1 MYNHKNSSRE
11 LPMEERKRILV
22 IDDDKLVCSSIA
34 NVSRSLGYASTQ
46 AFTLEE
52 GLVAVQSDPFDVV
65 FLDVRMPDGNGIDI
79 LPQVCRNLGSPEV
92 IVITAYGD
100 PDSVDLALSR
110 GAWDYIEKPFSKTD
124 LAQLLKDA
132 LLYHE
137 SNALPEAQLDFEK
150 EGIIGHSPKM
160 KGCISLLSKTLSN
173 DASVLITGET
183 GTGKELFARAIHNH
197 SLRTGNDFVVVD
209 CAALP
214 PNLVESILFGH
225 EKGSYTGA
233 DKAQHGLVTQA
244 HKGTLFLDEVGELP
258 LSVQKKFL
266 RVLQEGK
273 FRPIGKSC
281 EVESDFR
288 VISATNRDLDEL
300 VQSKR
305 FRKDLLFR
313 LRSITIDLPPLRDRP
328 EDIQELTNHYLK
340 RNSRKYGMKP
350 KRISTAFR
358 EILMQYSWPGNVRE
372 LIHALESALAVA
384 HDSPIMVPKHLP
396 YHIHVQVKRSA
407 AARKQV
413 QPESIRLRGDN
424 SLPSLKDVREEAV
437 SEIEVQYLKELLR
450 QTKSDIKTAC
460 KISGLSRS
468 RLYALLKKYEIS

>member
-1 MYNHKNSSRE
+1 
-11 LPMEERKRILV
+11 MEERKRILV

-34 NVSRSLGYASTQ
+34 NVSRTLGYNSAQ

-52 GLVAVQSDPFDVV
+52 GLDAVRADTYDIV

-79 LPQVCRNLGSPEV
+79 IPQICRNTGSPEV

-110 GAWDYIEKPFSKTD
+110 GAWDYIEKPFTKTD

-132 LLYHE
+132 VLYHE
-137 SNALPEAQLDFEK
+137 SSTLPQTALDFEK
-150 EGIIGHSPKM
+150 EGIIGHSPGM
-160 KGCISLLSKTLSN
+160 KKCLTLLSKTLAN
-173 DASVLITGET
+173 DASVLIAGET

-233 DKAQHGLVTQA
+233 DRAQHGLVTQA

-258 LSVQKKFL
+258 LTIQKKFL

-273 FRPIGKSC
+273 FRPIGKSS

-288 VISATNRDLDEL
+288 VISATNRDLEDL
-300 VQSKR
+300 VQTKR

-313 LRSITIDLPPLRDRP
+313 LRSITIDLPPLRERI
-328 EDIQELTNHYLK
+328 EDIPDLTNHYLK
-340 RNSRKYGMKP
+340 RHSKKYGIKP
-350 KRISTAFR
+350 KRVSAAFR
-358 EILMQYSWPGNVRE
+358 DILLQYSWPGNVRE
-372 LIHALESALAVA
+372 LIHALESAMAVA
-384 HDSPIMVPKHLP
+384 HDSPILVPKHLP
-396 YHIHVQVKRSA
+396 YHIHVQVKKNA
-407 AARKQV
+407 AAKKQS
-413 QPESIRLRGDN
+413 QHENHKIFGGA

-437 SEIEVQYLKELLR
+437 SEIEEQYLKELLR
-450 QTKSDIKTAC
+450 QTKSDIKGAC
-460 KISGLSRS
+460 RTSGLSRS

>member
-1 MYNHKNSSRE
+1 
-11 LPMEERKRILV
+11 MEERKRILV

-34 NVSRSLGYASTQ
+34 NVSRTLGYNSAQ

-52 GLVAVQSDPFDVV
+52 GLDAVRADPYDIV

-79 LPQVCRNLGSPEV
+79 IPQICRNTGSPEV

-100 PDSVDLALSR
+100 PDSVDLALPR

-132 LLYHE
+132 VLYHE
-137 SNALPEAQLDFEK
+137 SSTLPQTALDFEK
-150 EGIIGHSPKM
+150 EGIIGHSPGM
-160 KGCISLLSKTLSN
+160 KKCLTLLSKTLSN
-173 DASVLITGET
+173 DASVLISGET

-197 SLRTGNDFVVVD
+197 SLRAGNDFVVVD

-233 DKAQHGLVTQA
+233 DRAQHGLVTQA

-258 LSVQKKFL
+258 LSIQKKFL

-273 FRPIGKSC
+273 FRPIGKSS

-288 VISATNRDLDEL
+288 VISATNRDLEDL
-300 VQSKR
+300 VQNKR

-313 LRSITIDLPPLRDRP
+313 LRSITIDLPPLRDRID
-328 EDIQELTNHYLK
+328 DIPDLTNHYLK
-340 RNSRKYGMKP
+340 RHSKKYGMKP
-350 KRISTAFR
+350 KRVSAAFR
-358 EILMQYSWPGNVRE
+358 DILLQYSWPGNVRE
-372 LIHALESALAVA
+372 LIHALESAMAVA
-384 HDSPIMVPKHLP
+384 HDSPILVPKHLP
-396 YHIHVQVKRSA
+396 YHIHVQVKRNA
-407 AARKQV
+407 AAKKQS
-413 QPESIRLRGDN
+413 QHENHRIFGDA

-437 SEIEVQYLKELLR
+437 SEIEEQYLKELLR
-450 QTKSDIKTAC
+450 QTKSDIKGAC
-460 KISGLSRS
+460 KVSGLSRS

>member
-1 MYNHKNSSRE
+1 
-11 LPMEERKRILV
+11 MEERKRILV

-34 NVSRSLGYASTQ
+34 NVSRILGYNSNQ

-52 GLVAVQSDPFDVV
+52 GLDAVRSDAYDVV

-79 LPQVCRNLGSPEV
+79 LPQVCRNSGAPEV

-100 PDSVDLALSR
+100 PESVELALSR
-110 GAWDYIEKPFSKTD
+110 GAWDYIEKPFSKND
-124 LAQLLKDA
+124 LSQLLKDA
-132 LLYHE
+132 ILYHE
-137 SNALPEAQLDFEK
+137 SNTLSQEVLDFEK
-150 EGIIGHSPKM
+150 EGILGHSSGM
-160 KGCISLLSKTLSN
+160 KKCLTLLSKTLSN
-173 DASVLITGET
+173 DASVLITGDT

-197 SLRTGNDFVVVD
+197 SLRAGNDFVVVD

-214 PNLVESILFGH
+214 PNLVESILFGY

-233 DKAQHGLVTQA
+233 DKAQPGLVSQA

-258 LSVQKKFL
+258 LSIQKKFL
-266 RVLQEGK
+266 RVLQEGS
-273 FRPIGKSC
+273 FRPIGKSS

-288 VISATNRDLDEL
+288 VISATNRNLEDL

-313 LRSITIDLPPLRDRP
+313 LRSISIDLPPLRERP

-340 RNSRKYGMKP
+340 RHSKKYGIKP
-350 KRISTAFR
+350 KRISAAFR
-358 EILMQYSWPGNVRE
+358 DILLQYSWPGNVRE
-372 LIHALESALAVA
+372 IIHAIESALAVA
-384 HDSPIMVPKHLP
+384 HDSPILVPKHLP
-396 YHIHVQVKRSA
+396 YHIHVQVKRNA
-407 AARKQV
+407 AAKKQV
-413 QPESIRLRGDN
+413 QPETLIVSGDN

-437 SEIEVQYLKELLR
+437 SEIEEQYLKELLR
-450 QTKSDIKTAC
+450 QTKSDIRTAC

>member
-1 MYNHKNSSRE
+1 
-11 LPMEERKRILV
+11 MEERKRILV

-34 NVSRSLGYASTQ
+34 NVSRTLGYNSAQ

-52 GLVAVQSDPFDVV
+52 GLDAVHADSYDIV

-79 LPQVCRNLGSPEV
+79 IPQVCRNSGSPEV
-92 IVITAYGD
+92 IVMTAYGD
-100 PDSVDLALSR
+100 PDAVDLALSR

-132 LLYHE
+132 VLYHE
-137 SNALPEAQLDFEK
+137 SNTLPQTALDFEK
-150 EGIIGHSPKM
+150 EGILGHSPGM
-160 KGCISLLSKTLSN
+160 KKCLTLLSKTLSN
-173 DASVLITGET
+173 DASVLIAGET

-197 SLRTGNDFVVVD
+197 SLRAGNDFVVVD

-233 DKAQHGLVTQA
+233 DRAQHGLVTQA

-273 FRPIGKSC
+273 FRPIGKSS

-288 VISATNRDLDEL
+288 VISATNRDLEDL
-300 VQSKR
+300 VQNKR

-313 LRSITIDLPPLRDRP
+313 LRSIIIDLPPLRDRP
-328 EDIQELTNHYLK
+328 DDIQDLTNHYLK
-340 RNSRKYGMKP
+340 RHSKKYSMKP
-350 KRISTAFR
+350 KRVSTGFR
-358 EILMQYSWPGNVRE
+358 DILLQYSWPGNVRE
-372 LIHALESALAVA
+372 LIHALESAMAVA
-384 HDSPIMVPKHLP
+384 HDSPILVPKHLP
-396 YHIHVQVKRSA
+396 YHIHVQVKRNA
-407 AARKQV
+407 AAKKQS
-413 QPESIRLRGDN
+413 QSENLKIFGDA

-437 SEIEVQYLKELLR
+437 SEIEEQYLKELLR
-450 QTKSDIKTAC
+450 QTKSDIKTSC

>member
-1 MYNHKNSSRE
+1 
-11 LPMEERKRILV
+11 MEERKRILV

-34 NVSRSLGYASTQ
+34 NVSRTLGYSSMQ
-46 AFTLEE
+46 AFTLGE
-52 GLVAVQSDPFDVV
+52 GLEAVRADPFDVV

-79 LPQVCRNLGSPEV
+79 LPQVCRNPGAPEV

-100 PDSVDLALSR
+100 PDSVELALSR

-137 SNALPEAQLDFEK
+137 TNALPAEPPDFEK
-150 EGIIGHSPKM
+150 EGILGHSTGM
-160 KGCISLLSKTLSN
+160 KQCLSLLGKTLST
-173 DASVLITGET
+173 DASVLIGGET

-197 SLRTGNDFVVVD
+197 SRRAGGDFVVVD

-214 PNLVESILFGH
+214 PHLVESILFGH

-233 DKAQHGLVTQA
+233 DRAQQGLLTQA
-244 HKGTLFLDEVGELP
+244 DKGTLFLDEVGELP

-266 RVLQEGK
+266 RVLQEGS
-273 FRPIGKSC
+273 FRPIGKTS

-300 VQSKR
+300 VQNKR

-313 LRSITIDLPPLRDRP
+313 LRSITIDLPPLRERP
-328 EDIQELTNHYLK
+328 EDIQELANHYIK

-350 KRISTAFR
+350 KRISQAFR

-372 LIHALESALAVA
+372 LIHAMESALTVA

-396 YHIHVQVKRSA
+396 YHIHVQVKRIA
-407 AARKQV
+407 AAKKQA
-413 QPESIRLRGDN
+413 QPESIKLTGDN
-424 SLPSLKDVREEAV
+424 SLPSLKDVRDDAV
-437 SEIEVQYLKELLR
+437 SEVETQYLKELLR
-450 QTKSDIKTAC
+450 QTRSDIKSAC
-460 KISGLSRS
+460 RVSGLSRS

>member
-1 MYNHKNSSRE
+1 
-11 LPMEERKRILV
+11 MEERKKILV
-22 IDDDKLVCSSIA
+22 IDDDRLVCSSIA
-34 NVSRSLGYASTQ
+34 NVSRILGYNSNQ

-52 GLVAVQSDPFDVV
+52 GLDAVRADAYDVV

-79 LPQVCRNLGSPEV
+79 LPQVCRNSGSPEV

-100 PDSVDLALSR
+100 PESVELALSR
-110 GAWDYIEKPFSKTD
+110 GAWDYIEKPFSKND
-124 LAQLLKDA
+124 LTQLLKDA
-132 LLYHE
+132 ILYHE
-137 SNALPEAQLDFEK
+137 SNTLPQTVLDFEK
-150 EGIIGHSPKM
+150 EGILGHSSGM
-160 KGCISLLSKTLSN
+160 KKCLTLLSKTLSN

-197 SLRTGNDFVVVD
+197 SLRAGNDFVVVD

-214 PNLVESILFGH
+214 PNLVESILFGY

-233 DKAQHGLVTQA
+233 DKAQPGLVSQA

-258 LSVQKKFL
+258 LSIQKKFL
-266 RVLQEGK
+266 RVLQEGR
-273 FRPIGKSC
+273 FRPIGKSS

-288 VISATNRDLDEL
+288 VICATNRDLNDL

-313 LRSITIDLPPLRDRP
+313 LRSISIDLPPLRERP

-340 RNSRKYGMKP
+340 RHSKKYGIKP
-350 KRISTAFR
+350 KRVSAAFR
-358 EILMQYSWPGNVRE
+358 DILLQYSWPGNVRE
-372 LIHALESALAVA
+372 IIHALESALAVA
-384 HDSPIMVPKHLP
+384 HDSPILVPKHLP
-396 YHIHVQVKRSA
+396 YHIHVQVKRNA
-407 AARKQV
+407 AAKKQL
-413 QPESIRLRGDN
+413 QPETLKVSGDN

-437 SEIEVQYLKELLR
+437 SEIEEQYLKELLR

-460 KISGLSRS
+460 RISGLSRS
-468 RLYALLKKYEIS
+468 RLYALLKRYEIS

>member
-1 MYNHKNSSRE
+1 
-11 LPMEERKRILV
+11 MEERKRILV

-34 NVSRSLGYASTQ
+34 NVSRTLGYNSAQ

-52 GLVAVQSDPFDVV
+52 GLDAVRADPYDIV

-79 LPQVCRNLGSPEV
+79 IPQICRNTGSPEV

-132 LLYHE
+132 VLYHE
-137 SNALPEAQLDFEK
+137 SSTLPQTALDFEK
-150 EGIIGHSPKM
+150 EGIIGHSPGM
-160 KGCISLLSKTLSN
+160 KKCLTLLSKTLSN
-173 DASVLITGET
+173 DASVLISGET

-197 SLRTGNDFVVVD
+197 SLRAGNDFVVVD

-233 DKAQHGLVTQA
+233 DRAQHGLVTQA

-258 LSVQKKFL
+258 LSIQKKFL

-273 FRPIGKSC
+273 FRPIGKSS

-288 VISATNRDLDEL
+288 VISATNRDLEDL
-300 VQSKR
+300 VQNKR

-313 LRSITIDLPPLRDRP
+313 LRSITIDLPPLRDRID
-328 EDIQELTNHYLK
+328 DIPDLTNHYLK
-340 RNSRKYGMKP
+340 RHSKKYGMKP
-350 KRISTAFR
+350 KRVSAAFR
-358 EILMQYSWPGNVRE
+358 DILLQYSWPGNVRE
-372 LIHALESALAVA
+372 LIHALESAMAVA
-384 HDSPIMVPKHLP
+384 HDSPILVPKHLP
-396 YHIHVQVKRSA
+396 YHIHVQVKRNA
-407 AARKQV
+407 AAKKQS
-413 QPESIRLRGDN
+413 QHENHRIFGDA

-437 SEIEVQYLKELLR
+437 SEIEEQYLKELLR
-450 QTKSDIKTAC
+450 QTKSDIKGAC
-460 KISGLSRS
+460 KVSGLSRS

>member
-1 MYNHKNSSRE
+1 
-11 LPMEERKRILV
+11 MEERKRILV

-34 NVSRSLGYASTQ
+34 NVSRTLGYNSAQ

-52 GLVAVQSDPFDVV
+52 GLDAVRADPYDIV

-79 LPQVCRNLGSPEV
+79 IPQICRNTGSPEV

-132 LLYHE
+132 VLYHE
-137 SNALPEAQLDFEK
+137 SSTLPQTALDFEK
-150 EGIIGHSPKM
+150 EGIIGHSPGM
-160 KGCISLLSKTLSN
+160 KKCLTLLSKTLSN
-173 DASVLITGET
+173 DASVLISGET

-197 SLRTGNDFVVVD
+197 SLRAGNDFVVVD

-233 DKAQHGLVTQA
+233 DRAQHGLVTQA

-258 LSVQKKFL
+258 LSIQKKFL
-266 RVLQEGK
+266 RGLQEGK
-273 FRPIGKSC
+273 FRPIGKSS

-288 VISATNRDLDEL
+288 VISATNRDLEDL
-300 VQSKR
+300 VQNKR

-313 LRSITIDLPPLRDRP
+313 LRSITIDLPPLRDRID
-328 EDIQELTNHYLK
+328 DIPDLTNHYLK
-340 RNSRKYGMKP
+340 RHSKKYGMKP
-350 KRISTAFR
+350 KRVSAAFR
-358 EILMQYSWPGNVRE
+358 DILLQYSWPGNVRE
-372 LIHALESALAVA
+372 LIHALESAMAVA
-384 HDSPIMVPKHLP
+384 HDSPILVPKHLP
-396 YHIHVQVKRSA
+396 YHIHVQVKRNA
-407 AARKQV
+407 AAKKQS
-413 QPESIRLRGDN
+413 QHENHRIFGDA

-437 SEIEVQYLKELLR
+437 SEIEEQYLKELLR
-450 QTKSDIKTAC
+450 QTKSDIKGAC
-460 KISGLSRS
+460 KVSGLSRS

>member
-1 MYNHKNSSRE
+1 
-11 LPMEERKRILV
+11 MEERKKILV

-34 NVSRSLGYASTQ
+34 NVSRLLGYNSNQ

-52 GLVAVQSDPFDVV
+52 GLDAVRAEAYDVV

-79 LPQVCRNLGSPEV
+79 LPQVCKNSGSPEV

-100 PDSVDLALSR
+100 PESVELALSR
-110 GAWDYIEKPFSKTD
+110 GAWDYIEKPFSKND
-124 LAQLLKDA
+124 LSQLLKDA
-132 LLYHE
+132 ILYHE
-137 SNALPEAQLDFEK
+137 SNCLPQAVLNFEK
-150 EGIIGHSPKM
+150 EGIIGHSPGM
-160 KGCISLLSKTLSN
+160 KKCLTLLSKTLAN

-197 SLRTGNDFVVVD
+197 SLRAGNDFVVVD

-214 PNLVESILFGH
+214 PNLVESILFGY

-233 DKAQHGLVTQA
+233 DKAQPGLVSQA

-266 RVLQEGK
+266 RVLQEGR
-273 FRPIGKSC
+273 FRPIGKSS

-288 VISATNRDLDEL
+288 VISATNRNLDDV

-313 LRSITIDLPPLRDRP
+313 LRSISIDLPPLRERP

-340 RNSRKYGMKP
+340 RHSKKYGIKP
-350 KRISTAFR
+350 KRVSAAFR
-358 EILMQYSWPGNVRE
+358 DILLQYSWPGNVRE
-372 LIHALESALAVA
+372 IIHALESALAVA
-384 HDSPIMVPKHLP
+384 HDSPILVPKHLP
-396 YHIHVQVKRSA
+396 YHIHVHVKRA
-407 AARKQV
+407 AAAKKQV
-413 QPESIRLRGDN
+413 QPETIVVSGDN

-437 SEIEVQYLKELLR
+437 SEIEEQYLKELLR
-450 QTKSDIKTAC
+450 QAKSDIKTAC
-460 KISGLSRS
+460 RVSGLSRS

>member
-1 MYNHKNSSRE
+1 MDD
-11 LPMEERKRILV
+11 RKKILI

-34 NVSRSLGYASTQ
+34 NVARSLGYESAQ

-52 GLVAVQSDPFDVV
+52 GLDVIRSAPFDVV

-79 LPQVCRNLGSPEV
+79 LPQVCRNSGSPEV

-100 PDSVDLALSR
+100 PESVESALSK

-137 SNALPEAQLDFEK
+137 SNTLPQAALDFEK
-150 EGIIGHSPKM
+150 EGILGHSPGM
-160 KGCISLLSKTLSN
+160 KKCLTLLSKTLSN

-197 SLRTGNDFVVVD
+197 SLRKDHDFVVVD

-233 DKAQHGLVTQA
+233 DKAQPGLVYQA
-244 HKGTLFLDEVGELP
+244 NKGTLFLDEVGELP
-258 LSVQKKFL
+258 LSIQKKFL
-266 RVLQEGK
+266 RVLQEGR
-273 FRPIGKSC
+273 FRPIGKSS

-288 VISATNRDLDEL
+288 VISATNRDLDDL
-300 VQSKR
+300 VAKKA

-313 LRSITIDLPPLRDRP
+313 LRSITIDLPPLRERP
-328 EDIQELTNHYLK
+328 EDIQDLTNHYLK
-340 RNSRKYGMKP
+340 RHSKKYGIKP
-350 KRISTAFR
+350 KRVSAGFR
-358 EILMQYSWPGNVRE
+358 DILMQYSWPGNVRE
-372 LIHALESALAVA
+372 LIHALRARW
-384 HDSPIMVPKHLP
+384 PWRTTVPSWSQASS
-396 YHIHVQVKRSA
+396 YHIHVQVKRIA

-413 QPESIRLRGDN
+413 QPGGLQAFETTPCPASRTFGKRL
-424 SLPSLKDVREEAV
+424 SVR
-437 SEIEVQYLKELLR
+437 S
-450 QTKSDIKTAC
+450 KSST
-460 KISGLSRS
+460 SRS
-468 RLYALLKKYEIS
+468 SCARQRPTSARPAGYRGYRGPVSMRCSSSTRYPDNPLFSCR

>member
-1 MYNHKNSSRE
+1 D
-11 LPMEERKRILV
+11 I
-22 IDDDKLVCSSIA
+22 
-34 NVSRSLGYASTQ
+34 
-46 AFTLEE
+46 
-52 GLVAVQSDPFDVV
+52 V

-79 LPQVCRNLGSPEV
+79 IPQICRNTGSPEV

-132 LLYHE
+132 VLYHE
-137 SNALPEAQLDFEK
+137 SSTLPQTALDFEK
-150 EGIIGHSPKM
+150 EGIIGHSPGM
-160 KGCISLLSKTLSN
+160 KKCLTLLSKTLSN
-173 DASVLITGET
+173 DASVLISGET

-197 SLRTGNDFVVVD
+197 SLRAGNDFVVVD

-233 DKAQHGLVTQA
+233 DRAQHGLVTQA

-258 LSVQKKFL
+258 LSIQKKFL

-273 FRPIGKSC
+273 FRPIGKSS

-288 VISATNRDLDEL
+288 VISATNRDLEDL
-300 VQSKR
+300 VQNKR

-313 LRSITIDLPPLRDRP
+313 LRSITIDLPPLRDRID
-328 EDIQELTNHYLK
+328 DIPDLTNHYLK
-340 RNSRKYGMKP
+340 RHSKKYGMKP
-350 KRISTAFR
+350 KRVSAAFR
-358 EILMQYSWPGNVRE
+358 DILLQYSWPGNVRE
-372 LIHALESALAVA
+372 LIHALESAMAVA
-384 HDSPIMVPKHLP
+384 HDSPILVPKHLP
-396 YHIHVQVKRSA
+396 YHIHVQVKRNA
-407 AARKQV
+407 AAKKQS
-413 QPESIRLRGDN
+413 QHENHRIFGDA

-437 SEIEVQYLKELLR
+437 SEIEEQYLKELLR
-450 QTKSDIKTAC
+450 QTKSDIKGAC
-460 KISGLSRS
+460 KVSGLSRS

>member
-1 MYNHKNSSRE
+1 
-11 LPMEERKRILV
+11 MEERKRILV

-34 NVSRSLGYASTQ
+34 NVSRTLGYNSAQ

-52 GLVAVQSDPFDVV
+52 GLDAVRADPYDIV

-79 LPQVCRNLGSPEV
+79 IPQICRNTGSPEV

-132 LLYHE
+132 VLYHE
-137 SNALPEAQLDFEK
+137 SSTLPQTALDFEK
-150 EGIIGHSPKM
+150 EGIIGHSPGM
-160 KGCISLLSKTLSN
+160 KKCLTLLSKTLSN
-173 DASVLITGET
+173 DASVLISGET

-197 SLRTGNDFVVVD
+197 SLRAGNNFVVVD

-233 DKAQHGLVTQA
+233 DRAQHGLVTQA

-258 LSVQKKFL
+258 LSIQKKFL

-273 FRPIGKSC
+273 FRPIGKSS

-288 VISATNRDLDEL
+288 VISATNRDLEDL
-300 VQSKR
+300 VQNKR

-313 LRSITIDLPPLRDRP
+313 LRSITIDLPPLRDRID
-328 EDIQELTNHYLK
+328 DIPDLTNHYLK
-340 RNSRKYGMKP
+340 RHSKKYGMKP
-350 KRISTAFR
+350 KRVSAAFR
-358 EILMQYSWPGNVRE
+358 DILLQYSWPGNVRE
-372 LIHALESALAVA
+372 LIHALESAMAVA
-384 HDSPIMVPKHLP
+384 HDSPILVPKHLP
-396 YHIHVQVKRSA
+396 YHIHVQVKRNA
-407 AARKQV
+407 AAKKQS
-413 QPESIRLRGDN
+413 QHENHRIFGDA

-437 SEIEVQYLKELLR
+437 SEIEEQYLKELLR
-450 QTKSDIKTAC
+450 QTKSDIKGAC
-460 KISGLSRS
+460 KVSGLSRS